1 MFQECLILMT
11 SISIVKIDPSTTR
24 LESKSHDTSHFF
36 SVSFFVFKQKGV
48 LAKHRWVYSTP
59 HTLLNALIMSNSY
72 NILEMYD
79 EITENLRISFSVF
92 LLSSVVNQLS
102 QIITELHAHKIAH
115 SNRDDAMLHG
125 ASQWSGHD
133 THFWRDGSGKRDGK
147 IGERLR
153 ELLAQQIADSVTLL
167 CIFFTQEKEQARPP
181 IVVDG
186 HLCIEP
192 ENLAPRTK

>member
-1 MFQECLILMT
+1 M
-11 SISIVKIDPSTTR
+11 ID
-24 LESKSHDTSHFF
+24 
-36 SVSFFVFKQKGV
+36 
-48 LAKHRWVYSTP
+48 
-59 HTLLNALIMSNSY
+59 
-72 NILEMYD
+72 
-79 EITENLRISFSVF
+79 
-92 LLSSVVNQLS
+92 LSSHKLAESVRRKREPVGCQQWLS

-153 ELLAQQIADSVTLL
+153 ELLAQQIADTVTLL